1 MGTQEISIAR
11 DPQSKKRFLKHLLHD
26 VEAIE
31 QILDRGLFESGI
43 TRIGAEQEFCLVD
56 RHFKPSLNA
65 LEVLQKVKD
74 NHFTPELARYNLEIN
89 LDPRPLTGNTL
100 SAMHIQLD
108 TLLEKA
114 SKAATSIDEQI
125 ILSGILPSIDFR
137 AVQRKYMT
145 PRKRYEELGRI
156 ILELRG
162 HDFELNITGVDELL
176 ISHQNILFEA
186 CNTSFQCHYQVQPE
200 KFTDSYNWA
209 QQLAGPVLSVAAN
222 SPILL
227 GRQLWAE
234 TRIALFQQSI
244 DTRGKGFHLRERE
257 QRVTF
262 GNRWI
267 KGLGDVF
274 KNDIARHTLLFLME
288 IENDS
293 LDILDRGEIPKLE
306 ALQLHN
312 GTVYK
317 WNRPCYGVSDGKPHV
332 RIENRYLPSGPTT
345 ADEIANLAFWSG
357 LMANMPDSYAGNW
370 DAMDFDDAKEN
381 FYKAAMWG
389 IQSGMVWEGR
399 LMSATQLI
407 LDVLLPMSREGLEKM
422 KINENEISYY
432 LDIIRRRA
440 DKKTTG
446 ARWMVGS
453 FRRLKETLDKEEASV
468 ALTAIMD
475 KRRRSGVPVDEWEL
489 ASLEEIESV
498 HIQYDIVSNVMS
510 TDLIT
515 VTDDYIVE
523 LVLKIMEWRN
533 IRHLPVEGKD
543 GELKG
548 IITKKRLD
556 RYLTDDKSNK
566 QLTAADVM
574 DRNPTTIKPDE
585 DIKYAMLLMLD
596 EGISCLPVIEQ
607 GKLIGIITDK
617 DTQSIWSKIKKNSNA
632 KR

>member
-1 MGTQEISIAR
+1 MGTQDISIAR

-31 QILDRGLFESGI
+31 IILEKGLFESGI

-89 LDPRPLTGNTL
+89 LDPRILTGDSL
-100 SAMHIQLD
+100 SAMHAQLD
-108 TLLEKA
+108 SLLDKA
-114 SKAATSIDEQI
+114 SKAAGTIDEQI
-125 ILSGILPSIDFR
+125 ILSGILPSIDYR
-137 AVQRKYMT
+137 AVQHNYMT
-145 PRKRYEELGRI
+145 PRKRYEELGKI

-162 HDFELNITGVDELL
+162 QDFELNITGVDELL
-176 ISHQNILFEA
+176 ISHKNILFEA
-186 CNTSFQCHYQVQPE
+186 CNTSFQCHYQVQPDH
-200 KFTDSYNWA
+200 FADSYNWS
-209 QQLAGPVLSVAAN
+209 QMLAGPVLSIAAN

-227 GRQLWAE
+227 GKQLWSE

-267 KGLGDVF
+267 KSLGDVF
-274 KNDIARHTLLFLME
+274 KNDIARHTLLFLMD
-288 IENDS
+288 IEHDS
-293 LDILDRGEIPKLE
+293 LDLLEQGEIPKLE

-312 GTVYK
+312 GTIYK
-317 WNRPCYGVSDGKPHV
+317 WNRPCYGVSNGAPHL

-345 ADEIANLAFWSG
+345 ADEIANLAFWAG
-357 LMANMPDSYAGNW
+357 LMANMPDSYKGNW
-370 DAMDFDDAKEN
+370 EAHDFDDAKEN

-389 IQSGMVWEGR
+389 IQSGMVWEGK

-407 LDVLLPMSREGLEKM
+407 LEVLLPMSQEGLIKMDVNEK
-422 KINENEISYY
+422 EIEHY
-432 LDIIRRRA
+432 LDIIRKRA
-440 DKKTTG
+440 DKKSTG
-446 ARWMVGS
+446 ARWSVAS

-475 KRRRSGVPVDEWEL
+475 KRRQSGIPVSEWEL
-489 ASLEEIESV
+489 ASLQEIESV
-498 HIQYDIVSNVMS
+498 NIQYDRVSNVMT

-515 VTDDYIVE
+515 VTDDYIIE
-523 LVLKIMEWRN
+523 MVLKIMEWRN
-533 IRHLPVEGKD
+533 IRHLPVEDKD
-543 GELKG
+543 GQLKG

-556 RYLTDDKSNK
+556 RYLNSTKNVG

-574 DRNPTTIKPDE
+574 DQNPTTIRPDA

-617 DTQSIWSKIKKNSNA
+617 DTQSIWSKIKKSTNA
-632 KR
+632 KK

>member
-1 MGTQEISIAR
+1 MGTQEISIAK
-11 DPQSKKRFLKHLLHD
+11 DPQSKKRFLKHLMHD

-31 QILDRGLFESGI
+31 KILDRGLFESGV

-65 LEVLQKVKD
+65 LDVLRKVKD
-74 NHFTPELARYNLEIN
+74 DHFTPELARYNLEIN
-89 LDPRPLTGNTL
+89 LDPRTL
-100 SAMHIQLD
+100 SGSSLSDMHSQLD
-108 TLLEKA
+108 SLLKKA
-114 SKAATSIDEQI
+114 SAAAESIDEYI
-125 ILSGILPSIDFR
+125 ILAGILPSIDFR
-137 AVQRKYMT
+137 AVQKKYMT

-176 ISHQNILFEA
+176 ITHQNILFEA

-200 KFTDSYNWA
+200 SFSDSYNWA
-209 QQLAGPVLSVAAN
+209 QMLAGPVLSVAAN

-267 KGLGDVF
+267 KSLGDVF

-288 IENDS
+288 IEDDS
-293 LDILDRGEIPKLE
+293 LDLLERGEVPKLE

-317 WNRPCYGVSDGKPHV
+317 WNRPCYGVSEGLPHL

-357 LMANMPDSYAGNW
+357 LMANMPDSYASNW
-370 DAMDFDDAKEN
+370 ESLDFDDAKEN

-389 IQSGMVWEGR
+389 IQSGMVWEGK
-399 LMSATQLI
+399 LMSASQLI
-407 LDVLLPMSREGLEKM
+407 LDVLMPMSREGLKKM
-422 KINENEISYY
+422 KIDEKDISKY
-432 LDIIRRRA
+432 LDIIQKRA

-475 KRRRSGVPVDEWEL
+475 RRRKTGKPVNEWEL
-489 ASLEEIESV
+489 ASPDEIESV
-498 HIQYDIVSNVMS
+498 HIQYDVVSNVMS

-523 LVLKIMEWRN
+523 LVVKIMEWRN

-556 RYLTDDKSNK
+556 RYLTDENRNQ

-574 DRNPTTIKPDE
+574 DTDPTTIKPDE

-617 DTQSIWSKIKKNSNA
+617 DTQSIWGKIKKNSNA

>member
-1 MGTQEISIAR
+1 MGSQDVSIAR
-11 DPQSKKRFLKHLLHD
+11 DPHSKKQFLNHLLKD

-31 QILDRGLFESGI
+31 QMLEQGLFESGV

-56 RHFKPSLNA
+56 KHFKPSLHA
-65 LEVLQKVKD
+65 LEILQKID
-74 NHFTPELARYNLEIN
+74 DSHFTPELARYNLEIN
-89 LDPRPLTGNTL
+89 LDPLPLTGDSL
-100 SAMHIQLD
+100 SAMHSQLD
-108 TLLEKA
+108 SLLEKA
-114 SKAATSIDEQI
+114 SHAAKTIDEQI
-125 ILSGILPSIDFR
+125 ILAGILPSIDYR
-137 AVQRKYMT
+137 AVQHKYMT
-145 PRKRYEELGRI
+145 PRKRYEELGKI

-162 HDFELNITGVDELL
+162 EDFELNITGVDELL

-186 CNTSFQCHYQVQPE
+186 CNTSFQCHYQVQPDQ
-200 KFTDSYNWA
+200 FADSYNWA
-209 QQLAGPVLSVAAN
+209 QMLAGPVLSVAAN

-227 GRQLWAE
+227 GKQLWAE

-267 KGLGDVF
+267 KNIGDVF
-274 KNDIARHTLLFLME
+274 KNDIARHTLLFLTE
-288 IENDS
+288 IERDS
-293 LDILDRGEIPKLE
+293 LDLLEEGEIPELE

-312 GTVYK
+312 GTIYK
-317 WNRPCYGVSDGKPHV
+317 WNRACYGVSNGAPHL

-357 LMANMPDSYAGNW
+357 LMANMPESHTGNW
-370 DAMDFDDAKEN
+370 GAYDFDDAKEN

-389 IQSGMVWEGR
+389 IQSGMVWGGK

-422 KINENEISYY
+422 DVHEKEINHY
-432 LDIIRRRA
+432 LDIIRERA

-475 KRRRSGVPVDEWEL
+475 KRRRSGMPVGEWEL
-489 ASLEEIESV
+489 ASLQEIESV
-498 HIQYDIVSNVMS
+498 NIQYDIVSNVMS

-515 VTDDYIVE
+515 VTGDYIVE

-533 IRHLPVEGKD
+533 IRHLPVEDKD
-543 GELKG
+543 GRLKG

-556 RYLTDDKSNK
+556 HYLDGSKDAR
-566 QLTAADVM
+566 QMTAADVM
-574 DRNPTTIKPDE
+574 DQNPTTIKPDD
-585 DIKYAMLLMLD
+585 DIRYAMLLMLD

-607 GKLIGIITDK
+607 DKLIGIITDK
-617 DTQSIWSKIKKNSNA
+617 DTQSIWSKIKKNTNA
-632 KR
+632 KQ

>member
-1 MGTQEISIAR
+1 MGTQDISIAR

-31 QILDRGLFESGI
+31 KILERGLFESDI

-56 RHFKPSLNA
+56 KHFKPSLNA

-74 NHFTPELARYNLEIN
+74 KHFTPELARYNLEIN
-89 LDPRPLTGNTL
+89 LDPLPLTGDSL
-100 SAMHIQLD
+100 SAMHSQLD
-108 TLLEKA
+108 SLLEKA
-114 SKAATSIDEQI
+114 SRAAATIDEQI
-125 ILSGILPSIDFR
+125 ILAGILPSIDYR

-162 HDFELNITGVDELL
+162 QDFELNITGVDELL

-186 CNTSFQCHYQVQPE
+186 CNTSFQCHYQVQPNR
-200 KFTDSYNWA
+200 FADSYNWA
-209 QQLAGPVLSVAAN
+209 QMLAGPVLSVAAN

-227 GRQLWAE
+227 GKQLWSE

-267 KGLGDVF
+267 KTLGDVF

-288 IENDS
+288 IERDS
-293 LDILDRGEIPKLE
+293 LDLLEGGEIPKLE

-312 GTVYK
+312 GTIYK
-317 WNRPCYGVSDGKPHV
+317 WNRPCYGVNNGKPHL

-370 DAMDFDDAKEN
+370 DAYDFDDAKEN

-389 IQSGMVWEGR
+389 IQSGMVWEGK

-407 LDVLLPMSREGLEKM
+407 LDVLLPLSRKGLVKM
-422 KINENEISYY
+422 DVHQKEINHY
-432 LDIIRRRA
+432 LDIIRKRA
-440 DKKTTG
+440 DKKATG

-475 KRRRSGVPVDEWEL
+475 KRRRSGVPVGEWEL
-489 ASLEEIESV
+489 ASLQEIESV
-498 HIQYDIVSNVMS
+498 NIQYDVVSNVMS

-515 VTDDYIVE
+515 VTGDYIVE
-523 LVLKIMEWRN
+523 LVMKIMEWRN
-533 IRHLPVEGKD
+533 IRHLPVEDND
-543 GELKG
+543 GRLKG

-556 RYLTDDKSNK
+556 RYLDGSKDAG
-566 QLTAADVM
+566 QMTAADVM
-574 DRNPTTIKPDE
+574 DQNPTTIKPDE
-585 DIKYAMLLMLD
+585 DIRYAMLLMLD

-617 DTQSIWSKIKKNSNA
+617 DTQSIWSKIKKNTNA
-632 KR
+632 KQ

>member
-31 QILDRGLFESGI
+31 QILERGLFESGI

-74 NHFTPELARYNLEIN
+74 DHFTPELARYNLEIN
-89 LDPRPLTGNTL
+89 LDPRELTGNAL
-100 SAMHIQLD
+100 SAMHSQLD
-108 TLLEKA
+108 ILLEKA
-114 SKAATSIDEQI
+114 SRAATSIDEQI
-125 ILSGILPSIDFR
+125 ILAGILPSIDYR
-137 AVQRKYMT
+137 AVQRQYMT

-162 HDFELNITGVDELL
+162 QDFELNITGVDELL

-186 CNTSFQCHYQVQPE
+186 CNTSFQCHYQVQPDR
-200 KFTDSYNWA
+200 FTDSYNWA
-209 QQLAGPVLSVAAN
+209 QLLAGPVLSVAAN

-288 IENDS
+288 IQNDS

-317 WNRPCYGVSDGKPHV
+317 WNRPCYGVSDGKPHL

-345 ADEIANLAFWSG
+345 TDEIANLTFWSG

-370 DAMDFDDAKEN
+370 DAIDFDDAKEN

-389 IQSGMVWEGR
+389 IQSGMVWEGS

-407 LDVLLPMSREGLEKM
+407 MDVLLPMSREGLEGM
-422 KINENEISYY
+422 GINENEIEYY
-432 LDIIRRRA
+432 LDIIRKRA

-475 KRRRSGVPVDEWEL
+475 KRRRSGMPVDEWEL
-489 ASLEEIESV
+489 ASLQEIESV

-515 VTDDYIVE
+515 VTEDYIVE

-556 RYLTDDKSNK
+556 RYLTGDKINQ

-617 DTQSIWSKIKKNSNA
+617 DTQSIWGKIKKNSNA

>member
-1 MGTQEISIAR
+1 MGTQEISIAK
-11 DPQSKKRFLKHLLHD
+11 DPQSKKRFLKHLIHD

-31 QILDRGLFESGI
+31 QILDRGLFESGV

-56 RHFKPSLNA
+56 KHFKPSLNA
-65 LEVLQKVKD
+65 LDVLQKIKD
-74 NHFTPELARYNLEIN
+74 EHFTPELARYNLEIN
-89 LDPRPLTGNTL
+89 LDPRPLSGSSL
-100 SAMHIQLD
+100 SDMHSQLD
-108 TLLEKA
+108 ALLNKA
-114 SKAATSIDEQI
+114 SAAAESIEEHI
-125 ILSGILPSIDFR
+125 ILAGILPSIDYR

-145 PRKRYEELGRI
+145 PRKRYEELARI

-176 ISHQNILFEA
+176 ITHQNILFEA

-200 KFTDSYNWA
+200 SFADSYNWA
-209 QQLAGPVLSVAAN
+209 QMLAGPVLSVAAN

-244 DTRGKGFHLRERE
+244 DTRGKGHHLRERE

-267 KGLGDVF
+267 KSLGDVF

-288 IENDS
+288 IEDDS
-293 LDILDRGEIPKLE
+293 LVLLEQGEVPKLE

-317 WNRPCYGVSDGKPHV
+317 WNRPCYGVSEGLPHL

-357 LMANMPDSYAGNW
+357 LMANMPESYASNW
-370 DAMDFDDAKEN
+370 ESLDFDNAKEN

-389 IQSGMVWEGR
+389 IQSGMVWEGK
-399 LMSATQLI
+399 LMSASRLI
-407 LDVLLPMSREGLEKM
+407 LDVLLPMSREGLKKM
-422 KINENEISYY
+422 KIKEEDISKY
-432 LDIIRRRA
+432 LDIIQKRA

-468 ALTAIMD
+468 VLTAIMD
-475 KRRRSGVPVDEWEL
+475 RRRKTGKPVNEWEL

-498 HIQYDIVSNVMS
+498 HIQYDVVSNVMS

-523 LVLKIMEWRN
+523 LVVKIMEWRN

-556 RYLTDDKSNK
+556 RYLTDENKSH

-574 DRNPTTIKPDE
+574 DTDPTTIKPDE

-596 EGISCLPVIEQ
+596 EGISCLPVIEN

-617 DTQSIWSKIKKNSNA
+617 DTQSIWGKIKKNSNA

>member
-31 QILDRGLFESGI
+31 QILERGLFESGI

-74 NHFTPELARYNLEIN
+74 DHFTPELARYNLEIN
-89 LDPRPLTGNTL
+89 LDPRELTGNAL
-100 SAMHIQLD
+100 SAMHSQLD
-108 TLLEKA
+108 ILLEKA
-114 SKAATSIDEQI
+114 SRAATSIDEQI
-125 ILSGILPSIDFR
+125 ILAGILPSIDYR
-137 AVQRKYMT
+137 AVQRQYMT

-162 HDFELNITGVDELL
+162 QDFELNITGVDELL

-186 CNTSFQCHYQVQPE
+186 CNTSFQCHYQVQPDR
-200 KFTDSYNWA
+200 FTDSYNWA
-209 QQLAGPVLSVAAN
+209 QLLAGPVLSVAAN

-288 IENDS
+288 IQNDS

-317 WNRPCYGVSDGKPHV
+317 WNRPCYGVSDGKPHL

-345 ADEIANLAFWSG
+345 TDEIANLTFWSG

-370 DAMDFDDAKEN
+370 DAIDFDDAKEN

-389 IQSGMVWEGR
+389 IQSGMVWDGS

-407 LDVLLPMSREGLEKM
+407 MDVLLPMSREGLEGM
-422 KINENEISYY
+422 GINENEIEYY
-432 LDIIRRRA
+432 LDIIRKRA

-475 KRRRSGVPVDEWEL
+475 KRRRSGMPVDEWEL
-489 ASLEEIESV
+489 ASLQEIESV

-515 VTDDYIVE
+515 VTEDYIVE

-556 RYLTDDKSNK
+556 RYLTGDKINQ

-617 DTQSIWSKIKKNSNA
+617 DTQSIWGKIKKNSNA

>member
-1 MGTQEISIAR
+1 MGTQDISIAK

-31 QILDRGLFESGI
+31 QILDRGLFESGV

-56 RHFKPSLNA
+56 KHFKPSLNA
-65 LEVLQKVKD
+65 LDVLQKVKD
-74 NHFTPELARYNLEIN
+74 DHFTPELARYNLEIN
-89 LDPRPLTGNTL
+89 LDPRTL
-100 SAMHIQLD
+100 SGSSLSDMHSQLD
-108 TLLEKA
+108 SLLNKA
-114 SKAATSIDEQI
+114 SAAAESIDEHI
-125 ILSGILPSIDFR
+125 ILAGILPSIDFR
-137 AVQRKYMT
+137 AVQKKYMT

-176 ISHQNILFEA
+176 ITHQNILFEA

-200 KFTDSYNWA
+200 NFADSYNWA
-209 QQLAGPVLSVAAN
+209 QMLAGPVLSVAAN

-227 GRQLWAE
+227 GSQLWAE

-267 KGLGDVF
+267 KSLGDVF

-288 IENDS
+288 IEDDS
-293 LDILDRGEIPKLE
+293 LDLLERGEVPKLE

-317 WNRPCYGVSDGKPHV
+317 WNRPCYGVSEGLPHL

-357 LMANMPDSYAGNW
+357 LMANMPESYASNW
-370 DAMDFDDAKEN
+370 ESVDFDDAKEN

-389 IQSGMVWEGR
+389 IQSGMVWEGK
-399 LMSATQLI
+399 LMSAAQLI
-407 LDVLLPMSREGLEKM
+407 LDVLLPMSRDGLKKM
-422 KINENEISYY
+422 NINEKDISKY
-432 LDIIRRRA
+432 LDIIQKRA

-475 KRRRSGVPVDEWEL
+475 RRRKSGKPVNEWEL
-489 ASLEEIESV
+489 ASLKEIESV
-498 HIQYDIVSNVMS
+498 HIQYDVVSNVMS

-523 LVLKIMEWRN
+523 LVVKIMEWRN

-556 RYLTDDKSNK
+556 RYLTDENKSH

-574 DRNPTTIKPDE
+574 DTDPTTIKPDE

-617 DTQSIWSKIKKNSNA
+617 DTQSIWGKIKKNSNA

>member
-31 QILDRGLFESGI
+31 QILERGLFESGI

-74 NHFTPELARYNLEIN
+74 DHFTPELARYNLEIN
-89 LDPRPLTGNTL
+89 LDPRELTGNAL
-100 SAMHIQLD
+100 SAMHSQLD
-108 TLLEKA
+108 ILLEKA
-114 SKAATSIDEQI
+114 SRAATSIDEQI
-125 ILSGILPSIDFR
+125 ILAGILPSIDYR
-137 AVQRKYMT
+137 AVQRQYMT

-162 HDFELNITGVDELL
+162 QDFELNITGVDELL

-186 CNTSFQCHYQVQPE
+186 CNTSFQCHYQVQPDR
-200 KFTDSYNWA
+200 FTDSYNWA
-209 QQLAGPVLSVAAN
+209 QLLAGPVLSVAAN

-288 IENDS
+288 IQNDS

-317 WNRPCYGVSDGKPHV
+317 WNRPCYGVSDGKPHL

-345 ADEIANLAFWSG
+345 TDEIANLTFWSG

-370 DAMDFDDAKEN
+370 DAIDFDDAKEN

-389 IQSGMVWEGR
+389 IQSGMVWDGS

-407 LDVLLPMSREGLEKM
+407 MDVLLPMSREGLGGM
-422 KINENEISYY
+422 GINENEIEYY
-432 LDIIRRRA
+432 LDIIRKRA

-475 KRRRSGVPVDEWEL
+475 KRRRSGMPVDEWEL
-489 ASLEEIESV
+489 ASLQEIESV

-515 VTDDYIVE
+515 VTEDYIVE

-556 RYLTDDKSNK
+556 RYLTGDKINQ

-617 DTQSIWSKIKKNSNA
+617 DTQSIWGKIKKNSNA